1 MRSLQGD
8 EKQVARTDQESEL
21 ERLVLSEG
29 VAVVNVN
36 GAPGSGKSWLARSF
50 ADANASRFPGGV
62 VMLHAHRDL
71 TQDYGVFD
79 AVDGDQPSLIVLD
92 EIDRADASSLPG
104 ELRWLRE
111 HRPRAQIITTSRIH
125 VAIGA
130 DTPSVEMPPLPL
142 DDVVSL
148 LTNDESTSDVARI
161 NRLATMLQGNAFAV
175 TEVSRR
181 LASGMPVDAI
191 LSWLEQRHLAVARDA
206 KGNELPLGSAARQ
219 HLDASVNEVSDALI
233 AELAAKPELLYDLPS
248 RRFEELVAELY
259 RRRGFE
265 ATLTPASG
273 DEGVDVYVVSNEDV
287 GRTLWVVQAK
297 RYAAHNKIGAGVVRE
312 LLGTVEAKNAS
323 AGLIV
328 TTSFFEPGAV
338 RMEQQFEFRIGLR
351 DYFSLQDMLRW

>member
-1 MRSLQGD
+1 MNSAPGN
-8 EKQVARTDQESEL
+8 EKRVARPEQESEL

-50 ADANASRFPGGV
+50 ADANASWFPGGV
-62 VMLHAHRDL
+62 VMVYAHKDVFP
-71 TQDYGVFD
+71 DYRVFD
-79 AVDGDQPSLIVLD
+79 AIDADRPSLIVLD
-92 EIDRADASSLPG
+92 EIDHADASSLPG
-104 ELRWLRE
+104 ELRRLRE
-111 HRPRAQIITTSRIH
+111 HRPRAQIITTSCIH
-125 VAIGA
+125 VAFGG
-130 DTPSVEMPPLPL
+130 DTPSIEMPPLSL
-142 DDVVSL
+142 DDAVRL
-148 LTNDESTSDVARI
+148 LAIGQSTSDVARI
-161 NRLATMLQGNAFAV
+161 NRLATMLQGNALAV

-191 LSWLEQRHLAVARDA
+191 LAWLEQRHLAVARDA
-206 KGNELPLGSAARQ
+206 KGDELPLGSAARE
-219 HLDASVNEVSDALI
+219 HLDASVKEVSDALI
-233 AELAAKPELLYDLPS
+233 AELAANPELLYGLPS

-273 DEGVDVYVVSNEDV
+273 DEGVDVYVVRNEDV

-297 RYAAHNKIGAGVVRE
+297 RYAAHNKVGAGVVRE
-312 LLGTVEAKNAS
+312 LLGTVHAKNAS
-323 AGLIV
+323 AGMIV

-338 RMEQQFEFRIGLR
+338 RLERQFEFRIGLR